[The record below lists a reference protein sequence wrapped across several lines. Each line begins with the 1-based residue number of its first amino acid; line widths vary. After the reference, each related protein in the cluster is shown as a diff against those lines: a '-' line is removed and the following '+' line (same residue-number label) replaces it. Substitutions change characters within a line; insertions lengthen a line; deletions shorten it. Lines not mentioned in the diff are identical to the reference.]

1 MRKVFILF
9 LYLLTLSQTVFA
21 EDIDSLLSELARKDD
36 LSFHTKQETAGFI
49 KIFTREDLDRMK
61 IQSFGEVIDQIPF
74 LRNKLDNYGFNDPYY
89 QPYQITSPSRIRIY
103 INDREI
109 LTPLFGTGLKLLGQM
124 DIGYIDHIEVYLG
137 MPSYDI
143 SIETSIVVIKAYTK
157 IGERENTSTVGATIG
172 PHNSLDTY
180 TYKSEK
186 LEDYSYFAY
195 IDHRDLNRDKV
206 YNLGS
211 ELSRDKTTTNI
222 FTQLA
227 NDTSSLDL
235 QVVDG
240 KIDNFA
246 GSSWTMT
253 PDEANTEFT
262 YLSAGY
268 TYESLDKSFKSILNY
283 SYIVDTK
290 NDSSSS
296 PLGLRSIDV
305 FPYLT
310 TYNQLE
316 ANVEEH
322 LLDLKITKKV
332 KLNDTTIL
340 FGISNRLKKFI
351 IKDYKLDN
359 IDYSSMFKYD
369 SEDVVSLFTE
379 INHDIDKQN
388 KIILGINGQK
398 YFESDNINSET
409 IYGVKLGHI
418 YKKERFT
425 QKSFIFYAKFHP
437 SPLTLLINDNESSGL
452 NSIESEKAYSIS
464 TQSLW
469 QYKNINFSLLLSR
482 NGYQNAIYRDE
493 LGFHNDT
500 SKYTFDT
507 SSFEVTYL
515 LSGNDKIDL
524 NFWAIFS
531 DFSKNYSDRYRE
543 EYGGYISL
551 YKKFY
556 NIDTYNSLSYVTGKS
571 ELSDGWNYNVTL
583 SYVYSKKLSLFLKG
597 INLLDKAYESDYIS
611 VNPITSQVTTLNNV
625 SNIDRSIWFG
635 LEYQF

>member
-1 MRKVFILF
+1 MRRVLF
-9 LYLLTLSQTVFA
+9 LYLFILSQTIFA
-21 EDIDSLLSELARKDD
+21 EDIDSLLNELSKKDD
-36 LSFHTKQETAGFI
+36 LSFYTKKEAAGFI

-61 IQSFGEVIDQIPF
+61 IQSFGEIIDKIPF
-74 LRNKLDNYGFNDPYY
+74 LRNKLDNYGLNDPYY
-89 QPYQITSPSRIRIY
+89 KPYQITSPSKIRIY

-109 LTPLFGTGLKLLGQM
+109 ITPLFGTGLKLLGQM

-157 IGERENTSTVGATIG
+157 IGERENTSTIGATIG

-186 LEDYSYFAY
+186 LEDYSYFTY
-195 IDHRDLNRDKV
+195 VDHRDLNRDKV

-222 FTQLA
+222 FTQLT

-246 GSSWTMT
+246 GRSWNMT
-253 PDEANTEFT
+253 PDEAKTDFT

-283 SYIVDTK
+283 SYIEDTK
-290 NDSSSS
+290 TDSSAS
-296 PLGLRSIDV
+296 PLGLRSISTAP
-305 FPYLT
+305 FLA

-316 ANVEEH
+316 ANVVEH

-340 FGISNRLKKFI
+340 FGVSNRFKKFT
-351 IKDYKLDN
+351 IKDYTLDN
-359 IDYSSMFKYD
+359 VDYSSIFTYD
-369 SEDVVSLFTE
+369 SEDVLSLFTE
-379 INHDIDKQN
+379 ITHNIDKQN
-388 KIILGINGQK
+388 KLILAVNGQK
-398 YFESDNINSET
+398 YFEDGDIDSET

-418 YKKERFT
+418 YKKDGFT
-425 QKSFIFYAKFHP
+425 QKSFIFYVKFHP
-437 SPLTLLINDNESSGL
+437 SSLTLLINDEESSGL
-452 NSIESEKAYSIS
+452 YNVESEKAYSIA

-469 QYKNINFSLLLSR
+469 QYKNMNFSLLLSR
-482 NGYQNAIYRDE
+482 NVYQNAIYRDE
-493 LGFHNDT
+493 LGFHND
-500 SKYTFDT
+500 SNKFIFDT
-507 SSFEVTYL
+507 SSFDITYFL
-515 LSGNDKIDL
+515 GSNDKIDF
-524 NFWAIFS
+524 NFWAVFS
-531 DFSKNYSDRYRE
+531 DYSENHLDRYKE

-556 NIDTYNSLSYVTGKS
+556 DIDTYNSLSYVTGKS
-571 ELSDGWNYNVTL
+571 GLSDGWNYNVTL
-583 SYVYSKKLSLFLKG
+583 SYTYSKRLSLFLKG

-611 VNPITSQVTTLNNV
+611 VNPITSEVIKLDNI